1 MFIFRFE
8 IIIALILNVPFVLFW
23 YRSWA
28 TEIRFFGLFHV
39 KLFGGLFLLCGLFSL
54 DGINSFVGWVI
65 LYGLFLL
72 VDGLLLYWL
81 FLWLFCL

>member
-8 IIIALILNVPFVLFW
+8 IIIALILNVPSVLFW

-28 TEIRFFGLFHV
+28 TEII
-39 KLFGGLFLLCGLFSL
+39 FLGVISCKVVLMGCSYCVGFFSL
-54 DGINSFVGWVI
+54 DGINSFVGRVI

-72 VDGLLLYWL
+72 LDGLLLYLL
-81 FLWLFCL
+81 FLFSL